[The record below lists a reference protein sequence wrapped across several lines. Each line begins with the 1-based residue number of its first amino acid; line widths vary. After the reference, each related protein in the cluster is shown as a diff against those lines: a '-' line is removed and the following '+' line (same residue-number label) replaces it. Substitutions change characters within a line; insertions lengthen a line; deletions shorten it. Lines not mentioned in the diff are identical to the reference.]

1 MTMSMIP
8 KMIVTNQVDKK
19 LGDLNLNVRTGLGM
33 LDCTLSG
40 EHGMNI
46 RPLGAQAKA
55 EGLSS
60 ICTLRPGFSSFS
72 GGFSQALALST
83 TFGS

>member
-1 MTMSMIP
+1 MTMSMIS

-40 EHGMNI
+40 GHGMNI
-46 RPLGAQAKA
+46 RPQAKA